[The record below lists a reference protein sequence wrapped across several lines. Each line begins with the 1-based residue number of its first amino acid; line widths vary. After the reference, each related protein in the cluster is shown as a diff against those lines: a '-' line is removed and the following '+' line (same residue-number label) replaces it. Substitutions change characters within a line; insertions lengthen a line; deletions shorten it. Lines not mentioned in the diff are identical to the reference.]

1 MSKHYEVE
9 TANSPNNTFGAYNF
23 FASFIRIIKRMPT
36 ENEAIV
42 SNNIIIDKF
51 YDVIFVNYFIKTM
64 LKNVLNKQL
73 DFLSKN
79 LT

>member
-1 MSKHYEVE
+1 
-9 TANSPNNTFGAYNF
+9 
-23 FASFIRIIKRMPT
+23 MPT

-79 LT
+79 LTQIHLNN

>member
-42 SNNIIIDKF
+42 SNNMILDRF
-51 YDVIFVNYFIKTM
+51 YDVIFVNYFIKNNA
-64 LKNVLNKQL
+64 KKCIR
-73 DFLSKN
+73 
-79 LT
+79 